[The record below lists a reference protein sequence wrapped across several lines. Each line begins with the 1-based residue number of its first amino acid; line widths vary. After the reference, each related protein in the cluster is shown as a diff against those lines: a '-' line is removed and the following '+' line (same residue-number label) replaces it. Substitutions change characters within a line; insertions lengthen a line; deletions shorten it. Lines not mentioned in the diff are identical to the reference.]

1 MCTHPRVQLA
11 AQAELDAV
19 IGNERLPTVADR
31 AQLPYID
38 AIVKEVLRWG
48 PVGRMGKPTF
58 SIVRSCD
65 RSGYGS

>member
-38 AIVKEVLRWG
+38 AIVKEVFRWG
-48 PVGRMGKPTF
+48 PVTPMGQSKFPKARNRA
-58 SIVRSCD
+58 SRQYE
-65 RSGYGS
+65 R